1 MRSFQIIVFVL
12 FLSCSKTDKK
22 LNNLKTKFNDTT
34 VVLIDTIEKYS
45 LHKLGK
51 VFCVGDFDGNGK
63 KDTIYEHNFSKL
75 KKEEIKIAPDPVK
88 NDWEEVIKW
97 FHKQDS
103 DLYLS
108 FNNPNKDTLHL
119 GKALGLYCLL
129 NIGDNNFD
137 GKDEIAFVV
146 DYLDFSNL
154 NSCKI
159 YSLCKG
165 KWIELKQF
173 NIDEN
178 AFDFTSITS
187 SGIKNYLEKKGNKW
201 FYKDNLQ
208 KDSKMQLLKLE
219 KCQ

>member
-1 MRSFQIIVFVL
+1 MKIFLLIALLLCISYSKVHRKSDFLKISFTDTTDIL
-12 FLSCSKTDKK
+12 RKTDKME
-22 LNNLKTKFNDTT
+22 T
-34 VVLIDTIEKYS
+34 
-45 LHKLGK
+45 LHKLEK
-51 VFCVGDFDGNGK
+51 LFCVGDFDGDGK
-63 KDTIYEHNFSKL
+63 KDTIFEHNFSKL
-75 KKEEIKIAPDPVK
+75 KKEEIETAPDPVK

-108 FNNPNKDTLHL
+108 FKNSNKDTLHL

-146 DYLDFSNL
+146 DHLDFSNL

-165 KWIELKQF
+165 RWIELKQF
-173 NIDEN
+173 NIDES
-178 AFDFTSITS
+178 AFDFTSTTL
-187 SGIKNYLEKKGNKW
+187 SGIKNYLEKKDHKW

-208 KDSKMQLLKLE
+208 KDPKMQLLKLE

>member
-12 FLSCSKTDKK
+12 CFSCSKTDKK
-22 LNNLKTKFNDTT
+22 LNNLKTKFNDTINVLKQT
-34 VVLIDTIEKYS
+34 VEKYP
-45 LHKLGK
+45 LHKLEK
-51 VFCVGDFDGNGK
+51 LFCVGDFDGDGK
-63 KDTIYEHNFSKL
+63 NDTIFEHNFSKL
-75 KKEEIKIAPDPVK
+75 KKEEIETAPDPIK

-108 FNNPNKDTLHL
+108 FNNSKDTLHL

-146 DYLDFSNL
+146 DHLDFSNL

-165 KWIELKQF
+165 RWIELKQF
-173 NIDEN
+173 NIDES
-178 AFDFTSITS
+178 AFDFMSTTTY
-187 SGIKNYLEKKGNKW
+187 GIKNYLEKKDNKW

-208 KDSKMQLLKLE
+208 KEPEMQLLKVNNC
-219 KCQ
+219 K

>member
-1 MRSFQIIVFVL
+1 MKIFLLIVLLLCISYSKVDRKSDFLKISFTDTTDIL
-12 FLSCSKTDKK
+12 RKTDKM
-22 LNNLKTKFNDTT
+22 KT
-34 VVLIDTIEKYS
+34 
-45 LHKLGK
+45 LHKLEK
-51 VFCVGDFDGNGK
+51 LFCVGDFDGDGK
-63 KDTIYEHNFSKL
+63 KDTIFEHNFSKL
-75 KKEEIKIAPDPVK
+75 KKEEIETAPDPVK

-108 FNNPNKDTLHL
+108 FKNSNKDTLHL

-146 DYLDFSNL
+146 DHLDFSNL

-165 KWIELKQF
+165 KWTELKQF
-173 NIDEN
+173 NIDEI
-178 AFDFTSITS
+178 AFDFTSTTS
-187 SGIKNYLEKKGNKW
+187 SGIKNYLEKKDNKW

-208 KDSKMQLLKLE
+208 KDPKMQLLKVNN
-219 KCQ
+219 CQ